1 MLVNGARDVIAQFRG
16 HGSAQGLEL
25 FLEDLVPPKG
35 TIRFGHVRRE
45 YTRPSSTVTMRQLAG
60 SAPND

>member
-25 FLEDLVPPKG
+25 FLEDLGPPKRR
-35 TIRFGHVRRE
+35 IRFGHVKAGVYTAELDCYYAPTRR
-45 YTRPSSTVTMRQLAG
+45 
-60 SAPND
+60 